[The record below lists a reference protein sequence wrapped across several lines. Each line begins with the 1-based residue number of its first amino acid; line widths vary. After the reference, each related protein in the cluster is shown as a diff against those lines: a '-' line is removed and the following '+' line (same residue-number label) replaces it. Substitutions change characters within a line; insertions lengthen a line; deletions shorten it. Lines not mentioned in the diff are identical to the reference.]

1 MSRLARHLRILT
13 IVLVVLVPT
22 LAAAQTATSTLTGRA
37 TDTSGAALPGATVSI
52 TSPNLIGG
60 ARTTVTDEQGVYRL
74 TQLPGGSY
82 AVKFELAG
90 FSTLTVEGVSVS
102 GGSTMTINGKLDL
115 ATIQEA
121 VTVTSQAPTIGNASQ
136 RSATPSA
143 WTA

>member
-60 ARTTVTDEQGVYRL
+60 ARTTVTDCPVC
-74 TQLPGGSY
+74 GGDPRICGRWHR
-82 AVKFELAG
+82 AVERHGLHDAG
-90 FSTLTVEGVSVS
+90 HRHPV
-102 GGSTMTINGKLDL
+102 
-115 ATIQEA
+115 
-121 VTVTSQAPTIGNASQ
+121 APLLS
-136 RSATPSA
+136 
-143 WTA
+143 